1 MLNGASDQKRALVK
15 RVPVTG
21 CDGSPSFGQR
31 LVMTGE
37 LAATVVI
44 PPVAGRAVDE
54 IVSMLDKGRPP
65 HAEIVIEVSSYPGL
79 EVVAR
84 AAAR

>member
-1 MLNGASDQKRALVK
+1 
-15 RVPVTG
+15 
-21 CDGSPSFGQR
+21 
-31 LVMTGE
+31 
-37 LAATVVI
+37 
-44 PPVAGRAVDE
+44 
-54 IVSMLDKGRPP
+54 MLDKGRPP